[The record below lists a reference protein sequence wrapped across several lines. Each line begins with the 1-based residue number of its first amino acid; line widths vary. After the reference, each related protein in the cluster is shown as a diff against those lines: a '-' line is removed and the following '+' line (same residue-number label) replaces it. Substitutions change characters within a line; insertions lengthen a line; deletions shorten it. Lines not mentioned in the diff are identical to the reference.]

1 MEGEPF
7 DSGGWFDE
15 VMPRPPARSTT
26 TAPRLSLRAPR
37 GATLVAEPRLLD
49 GDHREG
55 ERYERADLDGGEL
68 AGITLQE
75 CVLEGV
81 SLNDTDLRGARFIE
95 CAFQDLFAPVFRAPR
110 SSWRETSLRSTRWG
124 SAELYDSTLDSV
136 HLDGGKL
143 DYVNL
148 RAARLTDVLVS
159 GCIIGELDLT
169 GVRATRLA
177 LTDCTIGALTL
188 DGAQLRDTDL
198 RTSSFR
204 GIQGIDGLRGATVD
218 EYQLQL
224 LAPFLA
230 ESMGLR
236 VEG

>member
-1 MEGEPF
+1 MA
-7 DSGGWFDE
+7 
-15 VMPRPPARSTT
+15 PRPPRSATS
-26 TAPRLSLRAPR
+26 APRLSLQPPQ
-37 GATLVAEPRLLD
+37 GVTHVEEPRLLD

-55 ERYERADLDGGEL
+55 EHYEGLVLDGEEL

-75 CVLEGV
+75 CVLKGV
-81 SLNDTDLRGARFIE
+81 SLNDTELRGARFTE
-95 CAFQDLFAPVFRAPR
+95 CSFEDLYAPVFRAPR
-110 SSWRETSLRSTRWG
+110 SSWRETSLRSTRRG
-124 SAELYDSTLDSV
+124 SAELYDSRFDGV

-148 RAARLTDVLVS
+148 RSAQLTDVLVS

-169 GVRATRLA
+169 GVRAIRLA
-177 LTDCTIGALTL
+177 LHDCTIGTLTL
-188 DGAQLRDTDL
+188 DGARLKDADL

-204 GIQGIDGLRGATVD
+204 GINGLDGLRGATID

-230 ESMGLR
+230 ESMGPR

>member
-1 MEGEPF
+1 MH
-7 DSGGWFDE
+7 
-15 VMPRPPARSTT
+15 PRLTRSTT
-26 TAPRLSLRAPR
+26 TAPRLSLRPPR
-37 GATLVAEPRLLD
+37 AVSRVEEPRLLD

-55 ERYERADLDGGEL
+55 EHYERLMLDGEDL

-75 CVLEGV
+75 CILEGV
-81 SLNDTDLRGARFIE
+81 SLNDAELRGARFIE
-95 CAFQDLFAPVFRAPR
+95 CSFEDLYAPVFRASR
-110 SSWRETSLRSTRWG
+110 SSWRETSLKSTRWG
-124 SAELYDSTLDSV
+124 SAELYDSRLDGV

-148 RAARLTDVLVS
+148 RSSQLSDVLIS

-169 GVRATRLA
+169 GGKATRVSLQ
-177 LTDCTIGALTL
+177 DCTVGTLTL
-188 DGAQLRDTDL
+188 DGARLKDVDL

-204 GIQGIDGLRGATVD
+204 SINGLDGLRGATID

-236 VEG
+236 IEG

>member
-1 MEGEPF
+1 
-7 DSGGWFDE
+7 
-15 VMPRPPARSTT
+15 MPPRSTRSTT
-26 TAPRLSLRAPR
+26 NAPRLSLQASR
-37 GATLVAEPRLLD
+37 GVTPVAEPRLLD

-55 ERYERADLDGGEL
+55 EHYERVALDGEEL

-75 CVLEGV
+75 CLLEGV
-81 SLNDTDLRGARFIE
+81 SLSDTELRGARFLE
-95 CAFQDLFAPVFRAPR
+95 CTFRELFAPVFRAPR
-110 SSWRETSLRSTRWG
+110 SSWRETSLQGTRWG
-124 SAELYDSTLDSV
+124 SAELYDSTFDAV

-148 RAARLTDVLVS
+148 RSSRLTDVLVS

-169 GVRATRLA
+169 GARATRLA
-177 LTDCTIGALTL
+177 LQDCTIGTLTL
-188 DGAQLRDTDL
+188 DGAQLKDVDL

-204 GIQGIDGLRGATVD
+204 GIHGLDGLRGATID

-236 VEG
+236 IEG

>member
-1 MEGEPF
+1 
-7 DSGGWFDE
+7 
-15 VMPRPPARSTT
+15 MPRPSTRSATQ
-26 TAPRLSLRAPR
+26 APRLSLRPPQGGTR
-37 GATLVAEPRLLD
+37 VDEPHLLD

-55 ERYERADLDGGEL
+55 EHYERLALDGEEL

-81 SLNDTDLRGARFIE
+81 SLNDTELRGARIIE
-95 CAFQDLFAPVFRAPR
+95 CAFEDLFAPVFRAPR

-124 SAELYDSTLDSV
+124 SAELYDSRLDAV

-148 RAARLTDVLVS
+148 RSARLTDVLVS

-169 GVRATRLA
+169 GVKATRLA
-177 LTDCTIGALTL
+177 LVDCTIGTLTL

-204 GIQGIDGLRGATVD
+204 SLQGLDGLRGATVD

-236 VEG
+236 VED

>member
-1 MEGEPF
+1 
-7 DSGGWFDE
+7 
-15 VMPRPPARSTT
+15 MPPRSTRT
-26 TAPRLSLRAPR
+26 TLAPRLSLRHPR
-37 GATLVAEPRLLD
+37 NTVLIDDPRLLD
-49 GDHREG
+49 GEHREG
-55 ERYERADLDGGEL
+55 EHYRRAALDGMDL

-75 CVLEGV
+75 CLLEGV
-81 SLNDTDLRGARFIE
+81 TLNDTELRGSRFLE
-95 CAFQDLFAPVFRAPR
+95 CSFEDLFAPVFRAAR
-110 SSWRETSLRSTRWG
+110 TSWRDTSLRGTRWG
-124 SAELYDSTLDSV
+124 SAELYDGRLDAV

-148 RAARLTDVLVS
+148 RSAQLTDVLVT

-169 GVRATRLA
+169 GSRATRVA
-177 LTDCTIGALTL
+177 LQDCTVGILTL
-188 DGAQLRDTDL
+188 DGAQLKDVDL

-204 GIQGIDGLRGATVD
+204 SINGLDGLRGATID

>member
-1 MEGEPF
+1 M
-7 DSGGWFDE
+7 
-15 VMPRPPARSTT
+15 
-26 TAPRLSLRAPR
+26 APKLALRAPR
-37 GATLVAEPRLLD
+37 DVTRVQAPGLLD

-55 ERYERADLDGGEL
+55 ELYERESLDALDL

-75 CVLEGV
+75 CVLTGV
-81 SLNDTDLRGARFIE
+81 SLNDTELRGARFME
-95 CAFQDLFAPVFRAPR
+95 CVFTDLFAPVFRGAR
-110 SSWRETSLRSTRWG
+110 TSWRETSLSGTRWG
-124 SAELYDSTLDSV
+124 SAELYDSRLDSV
-136 HLDGGKL
+136 HFDGGKL

-148 RAARLTDVLVS
+148 RSAQLTDVLLT

-177 LTDCTIGALTL
+177 LQDCTIGTLTL
-188 DGAQLRDTDL
+188 DGARLRDTDL
-198 RTSSFR
+198 RTSTFR
-204 GIQGIDGLRGATVD
+204 GINGPDGLRGATVD
-218 EYQLQL
+218 DYQLQL

>member
-1 MEGEPF
+1 M
-7 DSGGWFDE
+7 
-15 VMPRPPARSTT
+15 ARKALASATN
-26 TAPRLSLRAPR
+26 APRLSLR
-37 GATLVAEPRLLD
+37 EPRDVTRVEEPHLLD

-55 ERYERADLDGGEL
+55 ELYERASFDGEEL

-75 CVLEGV
+75 CVLQGV
-81 SLNDTDLRGARFIE
+81 SLNDAELRGARFIE
-95 CAFQDLFAPVFRAPR
+95 CAFEDLFAPVFRAPR

-124 SAELYDSTLDSV
+124 SAELYDSRLDGV

-143 DYVNL
+143 DYVNF
-148 RAARLTDVLVS
+148 RSARLTDVLVS

-177 LTDCTIGALTL
+177 LQDCTIGTLTL
-188 DGAQLRDTDL
+188 DGAQLKDADL

-204 GIQGIDGLRGATVD
+204 GISGLDGLRGATID

-230 ESMGLR
+230 DSMGLR

>member
-1 MEGEPF
+1 M
-7 DSGGWFDE
+7 
-15 VMPRPPARSTT
+15 PARPARRTT
-26 TAPRLSLRAPR
+26 NPPRLSLRPPQGVTR
-37 GATLVAEPRLLD
+37 VDEPQLLD

-55 ERYERADLDGGEL
+55 EHYERLVLDGEEL

-75 CVLEGV
+75 CVLDGV
-81 SLNDTDLRGARFIE
+81 SLNDTELRGARIIE
-95 CAFQDLFAPVFRAPR
+95 CAFEDLFAPVLRAPR

-124 SAELYDSTLDSV
+124 SAELYDSRLDAV

-148 RAARLTDVLVS
+148 RSARLTDVLVS

-169 GVRATRLA
+169 GVTATRLA
-177 LTDCTIGALTL
+177 LADCTIGTLTL
-188 DGAQLRDTDL
+188 DGAQLRDADL

-204 GIQGIDGLRGATVD
+204 SIKGLDGLRGATID

-236 VEG
+236 VED

>member
-1 MEGEPF
+1 
-7 DSGGWFDE
+7 
-15 VMPRPPARSTT
+15 MPPGTRRSATN
-26 TAPRLSLRAPR
+26 APRLALRAPQDVTR
-37 GATLVAEPRLLD
+37 VDDPGLLD

-55 ERYERADLDGGEL
+55 EHYERIALDGEDL

-75 CVLEGV
+75 CVLDGV
-81 SLNDTDLRGARFIE
+81 SLNDTELRGARFIE
-95 CAFQDLFAPVFRAPR
+95 CAVEDLFAPVFRAPR

-124 SAELYDSTLDSV
+124 SAELYDSRFDGV
-136 HLDGGKL
+136 HFDGGKL

-148 RAARLTDVLVS
+148 RTSRLTDVLVS

-169 GVRATRLA
+169 SVQATRLA
-177 LTDCTIGALTL
+177 LQDCTVGTLTL
-188 DGAQLRDTDL
+188 DGAQLKDVDL

-204 GIQGIDGLRGATVD
+204 SINGLDGLRGATID

-224 LAPFLA
+224 LAPYLA

-236 VEG
+236 IEG

>member
-1 MEGEPF
+1 
-7 DSGGWFDE
+7 
-15 VMPRPPARSTT
+15 MPPRTRRSATN
-26 TAPRLSLRAPR
+26 APRLSLRAPQGVTR
-37 GATLVAEPRLLD
+37 VEEPGLLD

-55 ERYERADLDGGEL
+55 EHYGRLRLDGEDL

-81 SLNDTDLRGARFIE
+81 SLNDTELRGARFIE
-95 CAFQDLFAPVFRAPR
+95 CAIQDLFAPVLRAPR

-124 SAELYDSTLDSV
+124 SAELYDSRFDGV

-148 RAARLTDVLVS
+148 RSSHLTDVLVS

-169 GVRATRLA
+169 GVRATRVA
-177 LTDCTIGALTL
+177 LQDCTIGALTL
-188 DGAQLRDTDL
+188 DGAQLKDADL

-204 GIQGIDGLRGATVD
+204 SISGLDGLRGATID
-218 EYQLQL
+218 EHQLQL

-236 VEG
+236 IEG

>member
-1 MEGEPF
+1 
-7 DSGGWFDE
+7 
-15 VMPRPPARSTT
+15 MPRTPTRTGTS
-26 TAPRLSLRAPR
+26 APRLSLRAPR
-37 GATLVAEPRLLD
+37 GARVEAPHLLD

-55 ERYERADLDGGEL
+55 EHYERLDLDGAEL

-75 CVLEGV
+75 CLFEGV
-81 SLNDTDLRGARFIE
+81 SLDGTDLRGARVIE
-95 CAFQDLFAPVFRAPR
+95 CAFEGLFAPVFRAPR

-124 SAELYDSTLDSV
+124 SAELYDSRLDGV

-148 RAARLTDVLVS
+148 RSARLTDVLVS

-169 GVRATRLA
+169 GARATRLA
-177 LTDCTIGALTL
+177 LADCTIGTLTL

-204 GIQGIDGLRGATVD
+204 GLQGLDGLRGATID

-230 ESMGLR
+230 DSMGLR

>member
-1 MEGEPF
+1 
-7 DSGGWFDE
+7 
-15 VMPRPPARSTT
+15 MP
-26 TAPRLSLRAPR
+26 PRPR
-37 GATLVAEPRLLD
+37 GATQAPHLSLRPPQGMTVVAEPRLLD

-55 ERYERADLDGGEL
+55 EHYERLALDRRDL

-75 CVLEGV
+75 CILDGV
-81 SLNDTDLRGARFIE
+81 SLDDTELRGARFIE
-95 CAFQDLFAPVFRAPR
+95 CAIEDLFAPVFRAAR

-124 SAELYDSTLDSV
+124 SAELYDSRFDGV

-148 RAARLTDVLVS
+148 RSSRLTDVLIS
-159 GCIIGELDLT
+159 GCIIGELDLS
-169 GVRATRLA
+169 GARATRVA
-177 LTDCTIGALTL
+177 LQDCTLGTLTL
-188 DGAQLRDTDL
+188 DGAQLKEVDL

-204 GIQGIDGLRGATVD
+204 TINGLDGLRGATVD
-218 EYQLQL
+218 DYQLQL
-224 LAPFLA
+224 LAPYLA

>member
-1 MEGEPF
+1 M
-7 DSGGWFDE
+7 
-15 VMPRPPARSTT
+15 ARNARASATI
-26 TAPRLSLRAPR
+26 APRLSLRAPR
-37 GATLVAEPRLLD
+37 DVTRVEEPHLLD

-55 ERYERADLDGGEL
+55 ELYERASFDGEEL

-75 CVLEGV
+75 CILQGV
-81 SLNDTDLRGARFIE
+81 SLNDTELRGARFIE
-95 CAFQDLFAPVFRAPR
+95 CAVDDLFAPVFRAPR

-124 SAELYDSTLDSV
+124 SAELYDSRLDGV

-143 DYVNL
+143 DYVNF
-148 RAARLTDVLVS
+148 RSAQLTDVLVS

-177 LTDCTIGALTL
+177 LQDCTIGTLTL
-188 DGAQLRDTDL
+188 DGAQLKDADL

-204 GIQGIDGLRGATVD
+204 GISGLDGLRGATID

-230 ESMGLR
+230 DSMGLR

>member
-1 MEGEPF
+1 MA
-7 DSGGWFDE
+7 
-15 VMPRPPARSTT
+15 PRTTRSRTG
-26 TAPRLSLRAPR
+26 APRLALRAPQGVTR
-37 GATLVAEPRLLD
+37 VAEPRLLD

-55 ERYERADLDGGEL
+55 EHYERTSFDGGEL

-81 SLNDTDLRGARFIE
+81 SLNDTDLRGARFLE
-95 CAFQDLFAPVFRAPR
+95 CALEDLYAPVFRAPR

-124 SAELYDSTLDSV
+124 SAELYDSRFDSV

-148 RAARLTDVLVS
+148 RGSQLTDVLVS
-159 GCIIGELDLT
+159 DCIIGELDLT
-169 GVRATRLA
+169 AVRATRLA
-177 LTDCTIGALTL
+177 LRDCTIGTLTL
-188 DGAQLRDTDL
+188 DGARLTDADL
-198 RTSSFR
+198 RTSTFR
-204 GIQGIDGLRGATVD
+204 GIHGLDGLRGATID

-236 VEG
+236 IEG